1 MRNIRVCAEL
11 RCRDISNR
19 EPDAQQ
25 EVPLPTAALL
35 VRSPFPVA
43 RDVKQRCMA
52 SGVL

>member
-1 MRNIRVCAEL
+1 MFGAKL
-11 RCRDISNR
+11 TCRDISNR

-52 SGVL
+52 GGVL